1 MALPPLTV
9 TLSDGQKAE
18 ALKRMRKQYADQM
31 EKIVN
36 DLTTALTSHAEAEF
50 LAAYLGEQ
58 PEIKELR
65 LAAAKAT
72 ELEAK
77 RQYLGK
83 VLERLDAV
91 LPAPVEVNVPVPSGA
106 PKAGGLRKF

>member
-1 MALPPLTV
+1 MALPPLNV

-31 EKIVN
+31 EKIVVE
-36 DLTTALTSHAEAEF
+36 LTDALTAQAEAEF

-65 LAAAKAT
+65 VAAAKAN

-91 LPAPVEVNVPVPSGA
+91 IPAPTDVNVPVPSGA
-106 PKAGGLRKF
+106 PKASGLRKF